1 MKFRLNLPIL
11 TVMLI
16 VMTVPALAHQPF
28 FEENDLTFSNPEHI
42 RDPTISTAIYST
54 LEKQDDVDY
63 YAFEANENQSILL
76 SITIPQIAGQDN
88 FAPTMALIGPGLPPG
103 VLPRNISTPES
114 LGLLIIP
121 PPMNATPFFE
131 PFSRTSY
138 WTRQEQYVKIPVN
151 GSYLVAVW
159 DEKGE
164 IGRYVFVIGDRE
176 VPGGDLAFPIKMGNY
191 WVPVVAQ
198 DNQTR
203 APQISQ
209 DAVAQPSFELVS
221 TLLILAVIA
230 FSKDRIA

>member
-1 MKFRLNLPIL
+1 MKVRLNLPIL

-16 VMTVPALAHQPF
+16 VLIVPALAHQPF
-28 FEENDLTFSNPEHI
+28 FEEDDLTFSNPEQI

-54 LEKQDDVDY
+54 LETQDDVDY

-76 SITIPQIAGQDN
+76 SITIPQITGQDN

-103 VLPRNISTPES
+103 VLPRNISKSED

-121 PPMNATPFFE
+121 PPMNSTPFFE

-151 GSYLVAVW
+151 GSYLLAVW

-176 VPGGDLAFPIKMGNY
+176 VPGGDLAFPIKMKNY
-191 WVPVVAQ
+191 WVSVVAQ

-209 DAVAQPSFELVS
+209 DAIAQPSFELVS
-221 TLLILAVIA
+221 TLLSIAVIA

>member
-1 MKFRLNLPIL
+1 MKVRLNLPIL

-16 VMTVPALAHQPF
+16 VLIVPALAHQPF
-28 FEENDLTFSNPEHI
+28 FEENDLTFSNPEQI

-76 SITIPQIAGQDN
+76 SITIPQITGQDN
-88 FAPTMALIGPGLPPG
+88 FAPTMALIGPGLPSG
-103 VLPRNISTPES
+103 VLPRNISKPEG
-114 LGLLIIP
+114 LGLLILP
-121 PPMNATPFFE
+121 PPMNATAFFE

-138 WTRQEQYVKIPVN
+138 RTRQEQHVKIPIN

-176 VPGGDLAFPIKMGNY
+176 VPGGDLAFPIKMKNY
-191 WVPVVAQ
+191 WILVVSQ

-203 APQISQ
+203 SPQISQ
-209 DAVAQPSFELVS
+209 DVVAQPSFEVVS
-221 TLLILAVIA
+221 TLLSIAVIA